1 MQDGNGVSLADQV
14 SSSPDIYG
22 LSVFSNHQSIF
33 QDLAFSSSVQ
43 SLQTKN
49 QVQKV
54 TENSIQKF
62 QLAGTEGDWATSHIP
77 PGVSSILCSTFYIQT
92 LPKNI

>member
-1 MQDGNGVSLADQV
+1 MQHGNGVSLADQV

-22 LSVFSNHQSIF
+22 LSNHQSIF

-54 TENSIQKF
+54 TENSEVPV
-62 QLAGTEGDWATSHIP
+62 GW
-77 PGVSSILCSTFYIQT
+77 
-92 LPKNI
+92 N